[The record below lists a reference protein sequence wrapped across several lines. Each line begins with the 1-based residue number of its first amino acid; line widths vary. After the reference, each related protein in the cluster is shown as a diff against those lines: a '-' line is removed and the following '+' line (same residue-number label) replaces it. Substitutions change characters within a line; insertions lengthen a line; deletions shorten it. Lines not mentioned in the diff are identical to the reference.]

1 MSHTN
6 STTNY
11 NLPQFVGTDKPA
23 WLGDINPAMSAI
35 DTAIKSAKDAGDT
48 ADGKATQAQAT
59 ADGIATNVGTLTNT
73 VSALSNTVTAQ
84 GGDINTNATNI
95 QKNSDAI
102 VALAEHFNLS
112 DFTTINLNDM
122 KSLSVLTNYVD
133 VSSCDLTLAQN
144 DDGSIFKF
152 YGRLY
157 MARSASS
164 ASTMPKT
171 AIPGLT
177 NTYGIPTGLY
187 LKSAP
192 TNGFVIQGGAMNVPS
207 TPHTSIVPNSIWN
220 LEFAVGTDGQ
230 IYLYAGS
237 STSETWY
244 GQSSYRTF
252 YWANLYFAKD
262 FGDDIISE

>member
-23 WLGDINPAMSAI
+23 WLGDINPAMASI
-35 DTAIKSAKDAGDT
+35 DTAIKGAKDAGDT
-48 ADGKATQAQAT
+48 ADGKATQAQAEVDALET
-59 ADGIATNVGTLTNT
+59 TVGTLNT
-73 VSALSNTVTAQ
+73 TVGTLSTTVTAQ

-164 ASTMPKT
+164 DSTIPKT

-230 IYLYAGS
+230 IYLYVGS

-262 FGDDIISE
+262 FGDDIISK